1 MKKILSGFIGLF
13 AVIGL
18 VAGTGYALFTSTAN
32 INGMVLGTATPGL
45 VVSLA
50 SESGYDSTID
60 LSSVRFAPLLPGES
74 DWGEFWLKN
83 TSIATT
89 DPLSFN
95 LQARITAAGGDWG
108 VLSNAVQAKICLYDP
123 ASAPHCDEANDT
135 EWFTLAQWN
144 TAPRT
149 LPGNP
154 LAQSETGTHYVIV
167 FQIPSGYDN
176 GIAGK
181 TITGMNVTI
190 TGTQVP

>member
-18 VAGTGYALFTSTAN
+18 VAGTGYALFTTTAN

-45 VVSLA
+45 VVSLTNGDDYSSA
-50 SESGYDSTID
+50 KD

-74 DWGEFWLKN
+74 DWGEFWLMN
-83 TSIATT
+83 TSNGTT
-89 DPLSFN
+89 DKLDLN

-108 VLSNAVQAKICLYDP
+108 VLSNAVQAKICLY
-123 ASAPHCDEANDT
+123 EAAAVNKCGTDT
-135 EWFTLAQWN
+135 GFATLAQWN
-144 TAPRT
+144 AAPRN

-154 LAQSETGTHYVIV
+154 LAQSLTGTHYVIV